1 MAKEFRRAYSDLSKG
16 EALKKARD
24 IRKRPGYKARVRKD
38 PNGRY
43 EVWIG

>member
-1 MAKEFRRAYSDLSKG
+1 MADFRRAYSDLPRG
-16 EALKKARD
+16 EALKKAKE
-24 IRKRPGYKARVRKD
+24 IRKRQGYKARVSKD